1 MGKVAEAVESGD
13 GGGHGWGRAVKWPRV
28 YGFQV
33 GQWILLMKSGAT
45 AENFVQE
52 VARAAET
59 GIWNMPF
66 FAANLECFK
75 WSLSYKIVFYTGNY

>member
-1 MGKVAEAVESGD
+1 
-13 GGGHGWGRAVKWPRV
+13 
-28 YGFQV
+28 V

-59 GIWNMPF
+59 GI
-66 FAANLECFK
+66 
-75 WSLSYKIVFYTGNY
+75 